1 MFVPAGSQNR
11 QTNPEKQTVR
21 SVIQAVI
28 IQAMF
33 NLKKEQDARGNSRH
47 FNKRQLC
54 PGGKGKEKEIHSN
67 TNKTKL
73 EIKVNK
79 TYQNYTNH
87 RAA

>member
-33 NLKKEQDARGNSRH
+33 NLNKEQDTRGNSRH
-47 FNKRQLC
+47 FNKRQSC
-54 PGGKGKEKEIHSN
+54 PGGKGKETHSN
-67 TNKTKL
+67 TTLKNKF
-73 EIKVNK
+73 E
-79 TYQNYTNH
+79 
-87 RAA
+87 AASVHLLDN